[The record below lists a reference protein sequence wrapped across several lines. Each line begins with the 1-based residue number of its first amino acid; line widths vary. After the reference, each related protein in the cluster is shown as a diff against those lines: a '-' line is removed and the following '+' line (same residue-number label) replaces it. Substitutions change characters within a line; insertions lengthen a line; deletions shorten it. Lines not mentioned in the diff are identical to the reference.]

1 MSAVAALRAPRA
13 LLHRGTVEV
22 AALWFDPELLGE
34 AQARARVLAEWVP
47 AASVYALA
55 GGWLLRLPA
64 PRRLACESAPGL
76 PLTLEGAV
84 LCAAPLTAAEH
95 ERLAPPAGSVVLVRA
110 GRVQVWR
117 LEPAQR
123 VDPATW
129 LQVRQWQVVEVE
141 GLGAPPLPPEVVA
154 EPVAAP
160 ARELLGAR
168 VPQLAP
174 EAEAMIARMEGRE
187 PPALPKA
194 PGLLERLRAWAS
206 AWRTRRS
213 AAEATARVGAQGASA
228 GRAVQSL
235 VPGAG
240 GGLLSRLRAWLR
252 GRGTER
258 ALPEGAAPAQ
268 QQAPVRQ
275 AVARPPSGL
284 ARALAWVRQALG
296 VERRGGEAA
305 EPPPQPAPSGLGALS
320 RLGEWLL
327 RSTPL
332 GAVLGRRKAEYVQ
345 RLFELFESGNLE
357 EALRYAIP
365 LGKGEPSE
373 SARVAL
379 GLPGPREK
387 LEVRPRAGGAASV
400 FGGGQEVYE
409 ALQERYRAA
418 FRRLEREGKIE
429 EAAFVLAELLRED
442 AEAVSF
448 LERHGRL
455 KLAAE
460 LAEGR
465 GLAPGLVVRQWLL
478 AKEVSRAVAIA
489 RRTGAFAD
497 AVLRLER
504 THPKEARTLRLL
516 WAEVLAE
523 AGHYARAVEV
533 AWPLVEARP
542 LALRWMEWGV
552 EAGGVSGA
560 VLLARLV
567 VAFPER
573 YEQVRSRVEALLE
586 PEGPEAAS
594 VRLAL
599 AEALGQDLERGAP
612 QAQAQ
617 ALLKPV
623 LRALVADR
631 AVGHLAQSST
641 ELERLARLT
650 GDLALRADL
659 PRLPAPPPPRALGM
673 GGRPEQYTFGEAEG
687 GPWPVYDA
695 VGLPGGR
702 LLVALGEAGARM
714 VNAEGRCVAHFD
726 VPAFSLVPSLH
737 KDRALALAPRG
748 ELHRI
753 SRLDLTQRRALA
765 WCDARVEAYAPRY
778 DGDLWF
784 VSVEDTV
791 LAVDALASD
800 WRTLWRVPEVGGR
813 VQALSPGADTL
824 SFVTVRAEG
833 ELERWTYALPGP
845 TLRSRQVVAADG
857 GLLVEVSL
865 RPEGELVAVDLSPER
880 GGDTEAAPA
889 GSLLQGVRTSLR
901 WLGPYTGRTLPLPP
915 VPTQGLLGL
924 TLGGMLMAARRSTE
938 RGCEV
943 LLLERLQGQV
953 RAQLLFEGKQPV
965 RVRFAGAEVLLFDGL
980 GRLVRVEPAQGRVQ
994 RVVLR

>member
-1 MSAVAALRAPRA
+1 MRAVAALRAPRA

-34 AQARARVLAEWVP
+34 AQARARVLAAWVP

-55 GGWLLRLPA
+55 GGWLLRLPE
-64 PRRLACESAPGL
+64 PRRLACEAAPGL
-76 PLTLEGAV
+76 PLTLEGGV

-110 GRVQVWR
+110 GRVQVLR

-123 VDPATW
+123 VDAATW
-129 LQVRQWQVVEVE
+129 LQAQQWQVVEVE
-141 GLGAPPLPPEVVA
+141 GLGAPPPPPEPVA
-154 EPVAAP
+154 EPVATP
-160 ARELLGAR
+160 MRELLGAR
-168 VPQLAP
+168 LPQLAP
-174 EAEAMIARMEGRE
+174 EAEAMIARMEGRG
-187 PPALPKA
+187 PPALPPP
-194 PGLLERLRAWAS
+194 PGLLERLRAWLS
-206 AWRTRRS
+206 SLRTRRS
-213 AAEATARVGAQGASA
+213 AAEASSSAAAQGASA
-228 GRAVQSL
+228 GSAARAL
-235 VPGAG
+235 VPAAGA
-240 GGLLSRLRAWLR
+240 GLLSRLWAWLR
-252 GRGTER
+252 GRGAER
-258 ALPEGAAPAQ
+258 ALPAGAAQ

-275 AVARPPSGL
+275 AVARPPSLL
-284 ARALAWVRQALG
+284 ARALARVRQALG
-296 VERRGGEAA
+296 STQAEQP
-305 EPPPQPAPSGLGALS
+305 EPPPQRAPSGPGALS
-320 RLGEWLL
+320 RLSEWLL

-332 GAVLGRRKAEYVQ
+332 GSVLGRRKAEYVR
-345 RLFELFESGNLE
+345 RLFDLFESGNLE

-373 SARVAL
+373 AARVAL

-387 LEVRPRAGGAASV
+387 LEVRPRTGGAGSI

-465 GLAPGLVVRQWLL
+465 GLPPGLVVRQWLL

-573 YEQVRSRVEALLE
+573 YEQVRSWVEALLE

-599 AEALGQDLERGAP
+599 AEALGQDLERGPP

-617 ALLKPV
+617 ALLRPV

-687 GPWPVYDA
+687 GPWPVHDA

-702 LLVALGEAGARM
+702 LLVALGEAGARI
-714 VNAEGRCVAHFD
+714 VSAEGRCVAHFD
-726 VPAFSLVPSLH
+726 VPAFSLVPSVH

-778 DGDLWF
+778 DGDVWF

-824 SFVTVRAEG
+824 SFVTASKGG

-845 TLRSRQVVAADG
+845 TLRSRQGVEASG

-865 RPEGELVAVDLSPER
+865 RPEGELVAVDLFPER
-880 GGDTEAAPA
+880 GGGAGVAPV
-889 GSLLQGVRTSLR
+889 GSLLEGVRTSLR
-901 WLGPYTGRTLPLPP
+901 WLGPYTGRALPLPQ
-915 VPTQGLLGL
+915 VPAQGLLGL

-953 RAQLLFEGKQPV
+953 RAQLLFEGRQPV